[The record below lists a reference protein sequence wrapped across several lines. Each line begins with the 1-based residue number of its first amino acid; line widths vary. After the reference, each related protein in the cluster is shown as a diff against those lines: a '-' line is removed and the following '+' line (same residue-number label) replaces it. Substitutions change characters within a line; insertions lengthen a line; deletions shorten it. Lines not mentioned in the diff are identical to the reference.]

1 MLNPTCERY
10 AEIKAFQYMLNKFLR
25 AQNTN
30 SISNTSILSI
40 MYLLQNTGES
50 LQAIQVSRLSMHVL
64 GYNYFYYHLFTVR

>member
-10 AEIKAFQYMLNKFLR
+10 TEIKAFQYMLNTFLH

-40 MYLLQNTGES
+40 MYLLQNAGES
-50 LQAIQVSRLSMHVL
+50 LQAIKVSRLSMHVL
-64 GYNYFYYHLFTVR
+64 GYNYF